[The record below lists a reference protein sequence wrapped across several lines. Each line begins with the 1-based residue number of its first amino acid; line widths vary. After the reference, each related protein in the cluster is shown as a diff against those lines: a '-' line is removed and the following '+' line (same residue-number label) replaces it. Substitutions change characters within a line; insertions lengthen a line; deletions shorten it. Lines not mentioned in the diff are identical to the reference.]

1 LENQPILERG
11 EGPRLENIGIGN
23 RSIAD
28 ASLQLDAIFRAFP
41 DLLFFMDADGLILDY
56 RNGNTSILQIPPEEV
71 LGHFMRDML
80 PPEVGTKFNHAL
92 RETLKTG
99 KVVSIEY
106 WQKAQDRENWFE
118 ARLVPFENEARVIAI
133 VRDVSA
139 RVNDAERIQSQLR
152 RLYALHAVDAAI
164 TASFDLKVTLSV
176 ILRQMINQL
185 GADAADILILNPNTH
200 MLEFASGQGFQTR
213 QFQPMP
219 VMIGQGHAGRAAL
232 ERRTI
237 NIPDLGNQPTG
248 SPLAPDLLL
257 EKFANYYAVPVIAK
271 GQVKGVLEIYHRSL
285 LQPDDDWMDFLA
297 TMANQAAVA
306 IDSASLF
313 QDLQRTNAELSLAYD
328 SAIESWAQVLELSNR
343 ENGAHAYRVVELTIK
358 LARSM
363 GIAEQ
368 ELIHFRRGAL
378 LHDVGKLGIP
388 EYILNKPGP
397 LDEAEWKIMH
407 THPQLAYDLLSS
419 VNYLAPAL
427 DIPHYHH
434 ERWDGSGYP
443 DGLLEEQIPF
453 SARLFAVVDV
463 YDALTSTRSYR
474 PAWSRQ
480 VALNHI
486 EQFSGK
492 LYDPAVVK
500 AFLQVMKD
508 R

>member
-1 LENQPILERG
+1 LDHD
-11 EGPRLENIGIGN
+11 GIGN
-23 RSIAD
+23 RNTLD

-41 DLLFFMDADGLILDY
+41 DLLFFMDADGRILDY
-56 RNGNTSILQIPPEEV
+56 RNGNTSILQLSPKNI
-71 LGHFMRDML
+71 LGHSIQDIL
-80 PPEVGTKFNHAL
+80 PQEIGSKFTH
-92 RETLKTG
+92 TLQESIKTG

-106 WQKAQDRENWFE
+106 KLQTAEGEHWFE
-118 ARLVPFENEARVIAI
+118 ARLVPFESEARVIAI
-133 VRDVSA
+133 VRDISE
-139 RVNDAERIQSQLR
+139 RVKSAERIQSQLR
-152 RLYALHAVDAAI
+152 RLYALHSVDAAI

-200 MLEFASGQGFQTR
+200 MLEYASGQGFQTK
-213 QFQPMP
+213 QTQPLP
-219 VMIGQGHAGRAAL
+219 LMIGQGYAGRAAL

-237 NIPDLGNQPTG
+237 SIPDLKKQPENTQF
-248 SPLAPDLLL
+248 APDLLL
-257 EKFANYYAVPVIAK
+257 ANYANYYAVPVIAK
-271 GQVKGVLEIYHRSL
+271 GEVKGVLEIYLRSL
-285 LQPDDDWMDFLA
+285 LQPDDDWLDFLS
-297 TMANQAAVA
+297 TMANQAAAA
-306 IDSASLF
+306 IENSYLF

-388 EYILNKPGP
+388 ENILNKPGP
-397 LDEAEWKIMH
+397 LNESEWKIMQ
-407 THPQLAYDLLSS
+407 THPQLANELLSS

-443 DGLLEEQIPF
+443 DGLHEEQIPF
-453 SARLFAVVDV
+453 PARLFAVVDV
-463 YDALTSTRSYR
+463 YDALTSNRPYRS
-474 PAWSRQ
+474 AWSRQ

-486 EQFSGK
+486 QQSSGK
-492 LYDPAVVK
+492 LFDPVVVK
-500 AFLQVMKD
+500 AFLQVM
-508 R
+508 RERS

>member
-1 LENQPILERG
+1 MDHIVIENEPTT
-11 EGPRLENIGIGN
+11 
-23 RSIAD
+23 D

-41 DLLFFMDADGLILDY
+41 DLLFFMDADGKILDY
-56 RNGNTSILQIPPEEV
+56 RNGNNSNLP
-71 LGHFMRDML
+71 L
-80 PPEVGTKFNHAL
+80 PPEKILGCCMRDILPAEVGSKFNASL
-92 RETLKTG
+92 RETIKTG
-99 KVVSIEY
+99 KVVSFEY
-106 WQKAQDRENWFE
+106 RLQVQEGERWFE

-133 VRDVSA
+133 VRDISE
-139 RVNDAERIQSQLR
+139 RVRNASRIQSQLR
-152 RLYALHAVDAAI
+152 RLYAIHSVDAAI

-176 ILRQMINQL
+176 VLRQMINQL

-213 QFQPMP
+213 QTQPLP
-219 VMIGQGHAGRAAL
+219 VMIGQGYAGKAAL

-237 NIPDLGNQPTG
+237 NIPDLGNQPTN
-248 SPLAPDLLL
+248 SLSAPELQR
-257 EKFANYYAVPVIAK
+257 EKFSNYYAVPVIAK

-285 LQPDDDWMDFLA
+285 LQPDDDWLDFLS

-313 QDLQRTNAELSLAYD
+313 LDLQRTNAELSLAYD
-328 SAIESWAQVLELSNR
+328 AAIESWAQVLELSNR

-388 EYILNKPGP
+388 ENILNKPGP
-397 LDEAEWKIMH
+397 LDEAEWKIMQS
-407 THPQLAYDLLSS
+407 HPQLAYDLLSS

-443 DGLLEEQIPF
+443 EGLREDQIPF
-453 SARLFAVVDV
+453 PARLFAVVDV
-463 YDALTSTRSYR
+463 YDALTSTRPYR

-480 VALNHI
+480 VVLNYI
-486 EQFSGK
+486 QQSSGK
-492 LYDPAVVK
+492 LFDPTVVK
-500 AFLQVMKD
+500 ALMLVMKD
-508 R
+508 RL